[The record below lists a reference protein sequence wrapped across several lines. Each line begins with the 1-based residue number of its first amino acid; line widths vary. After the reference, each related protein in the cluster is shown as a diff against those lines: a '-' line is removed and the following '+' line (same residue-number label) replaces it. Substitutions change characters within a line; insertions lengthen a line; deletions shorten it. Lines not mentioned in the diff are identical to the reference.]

1 MNLLSHRF
9 SQNVSQNFCPV
20 VWQVQGRNPYNIWF
34 IFWEERWLLKFNLKF
49 TDLYARTSLGYGQIT
64 SPNLILWIILLGWTP
79 GALFWCIVL
88 TLTFYNLKSNQN
100 PKNLSNEWS
109 NFSPPHNERPILNVL
124 AISKVVLVLALR
136 LANLS
141 FWNLNY
147 KLILCRIKKYFS
159 IRYFGYLSSC
169 LKTA

>member
-1 MNLLSHRF
+1 MN
-9 SQNVSQNFCPV
+9 QKKNFYPV
-20 VWQVQGRNPYNIWF
+20 VWHSTGQKSLNIWF

-49 TDLYARTSLGYGQIT
+49 TDLYARTSLGYGQYT
-64 SPNLILWIILLGWTP
+64 SPNLISWIILMGWTP
-79 GALFWCIVL
+79 GALFRCIFL

-141 FWNLNY
+141 FLNLNY
-147 KLILCRIKKYFS
+147 KTRFMQD
-159 IRYFGYLSSC
+159 
-169 LKTA
+169 

>member
-64 SPNLILWIILLGWTP
+64 SPNLILWIILMGWTP
-79 GALFWCIVL
+79 GALFRCIFL
-88 TLTFYNLKSNQN
+88 TLTFYNLKSNPIKIQKIYQMSGLISVHPIMN
-100 PKNLSNEWS
+100 GQYWMFWPFLKWSLS
-109 NFSPPHNERPILNVL
+109 LLYVL
-124 AISKVVLVLALR
+124 LTFLFEI
-136 LANLS
+136 
-141 FWNLNY
+141 
-147 KLILCRIKKYFS
+147 
-159 IRYFGYLSSC
+159 
-169 LKTA
+169 